1 MALTYRSPIEEVLTL
16 LEPAAQSLIS
26 TTATTS
32 YQQNEKE
39 NFQWFNY
46 SVTPIA
52 KEHLSN
58 AGIYLSPYSGYPHSH
73 PTCKILE
80 NYMLYKVLPS
90 IINNTFYFVGI
101 KQFKLNFLKKRHKN
115 LSLLTAINRYVSS
128 ADKIRY
134 GNEFVVR
141 ESSESRLLKRHC
153 GVHESATLSTLVPN
167 VKTHANLFLHDELH
181 YWVKDDLITFLEICK
196 PNIMLGTLV
205 FPPEIFIG
213 ATTSLNRWCYDFEVR
228 KDKLFFFPDGVRSE
242 GYEQP
247 LNGGYL
253 LQTNQIEL
261 PDGTVYCVD
270 VIASKF
276 AHHLVSIT
284 RGQLVVPTYRSFG
297 PFEAVHVGAMKD
309 ISRGFK
315 ECIPISIHT
324 ILRVYRYL
332 RSLKKPDKQSAM
344 AKFSQLSHEP
354 SGMAIK
360 FMEEFSNLVINTESI
375 RTMVQPELI
384 KTFFG
389 NLGRKLP
396 GSLAAKISVTRS
408 VCLDE
413 FIGFLKPLC
422 VDLKLKSMSRSTLLD
437 FFPLVCEAEEGVDL
451 VDVYDNNWNGAGLFD
466 REPRPYIGMAPIIDN
481 LEKFRLSLNLDA
493 MLQGLMD
500 LHLKANY
507 SRCTGF
513 TTTLWDYI
521 ESLRRNATIIAQAF
535 LHVLSR
541 AAIEKADKW
550 LHVVYVHE
558 VGFHELKHKWFSQR
572 TSRSCMKFLACPTE
586 ESYVRQFESNT
597 HIKPPMKGVVL
608 RKFSLEDFDEDL
620 YYNLSNDLSA
630 PSLVQRQS
638 LGPSN
643 PISPQH
649 FSGPTTHAHFQAYSV
664 DELDEDQFYNIEKHQ
679 TTPVRVTPQ
688 EVKCE
693 ALIPAKQAEQN
704 RSLTCKCGINLP
716 ICKLKFNEDLPFEF
730 TDQLKGRS
738 GAWYSRGNVDYSYN
752 GGAHKSKGWPQWLAL
767 WMKVNSIDEKYDCVL
782 VQQYAANCAI
792 GLHSDDEKIFKKGE
806 SICTVNLTG
815 SAQFGI
821 SCGVVAWHEVV
832 QGDVF
837 TMPMGF
843 QEDHKHSVRHTTAG
857 RVSLTFRVLATAQ
870 SLPRIMPHV
879 ESSSSD
885 HKGPSTE
892 APDQIGTKFEMDGVT
907 ISCRKLRVYPKCK
920 VIKNSGGGDCFWL
933 ALEHFTGVTMRD
945 MKQAIKQN
953 MCDGNSE
960 RLEAQMGPQVYAE
973 DEAICAACKQFGFD
987 IVVYDH
993 MQGGVITYSSV
1004 DNSKCALMK
1013 LAGSHFEAL
1022 VPIKTCTIK
1031 ALAECLKRREI
1042 DILTLVAKAM
1052 GHEFLESLLAGTGL
1066 TIDQFSC
1073 MATLLGINSVVE
1085 MNGEVFRFNVEGN
1098 ICGLFR
1104 FENGHATFVQKRPTA
1119 AHVHTNVAVHS
1130 LEITDRE
1137 LLPIT
1142 SISSKVEYTPDIS
1155 RAQLLS
1161 DSLNQGTTGVLCS
1174 ELFNE
1179 QGVLM
1184 PADPTRIKRR
1194 INVVLGVFGCG
1205 KSHSIRQV
1213 LANSPGRAI
1222 IYVSPRKFLNTQYE
1236 SYLTSLKEAKGGEHV
1251 KNFKSFTFEK
1261 ALLKSSTFLPGA
1273 LVVFDEVQLFPPGF
1287 IDLCFCIMA
1296 ENIHVLLLGDPCQS
1310 DYDSEKDRNILS
1322 ALGSDIS
1329 NILKDQTYNYNIVSQ
1344 RFLRDCFQG
1353 RLPCKFG
1360 VELKK
1365 GEQLQLIE
1373 GLDSIDASKSYAKVC
1388 LVSSF
1393 EEKKIA
1399 SAYLGAKCKIY
1410 TFGES
1415 TGANF
1420 DEGCI
1425 LITSVAIFTS
1435 EKRWITALS
1444 RFRIKVALINVS
1456 STSWDILCKQY
1467 GGRSLGHFLSKT
1479 AKPEHLQ
1486 NILPGK
1492 PLFTEGFLIER
1503 FGSDEGKR
1511 EEKLQGDP
1519 WLKTMV
1525 DLLQVEDQED
1535 IEEAKVILHD
1545 EWFKVHLPQCEMEG
1559 VRARW
1564 VHKIMAKEFRE
1575 KRMGFLVSEQ
1585 FTDEHSKQKGK
1596 ELTNAAERFE
1606 SIYPRHRAADTVT
1619 FIMAVR
1625 KRLRFSDPIKEA
1637 AKLNQA
1643 MPFGPFLLKEFL
1655 ARVPLKP
1662 MHDARMMAEAKFDFE
1677 EKKTSKS
1684 AATIENHSN
1693 RSMREWAIDIGLVF
1707 SKSQLCT
1714 KFDNR
1719 FRDAK
1724 AAQTIVCFQHAV
1736 LCRFAPFM
1744 RYIEK
1749 KLNEVLPEKYYIH
1762 SGKGLEELNA
1772 WVIRGEFKDTCTES
1786 DYEAFDA
1793 SQDQYIVAF
1802 EVHLMKF
1809 LGLPNDLIEDYKFI
1823 KTHLGSKLGSFA
1835 IMRFSGEASTFL
1847 FNTMANMLFTFLRYD
1862 IKGAERICF
1871 AGDDMCSNTR
1881 LHVSSK
1887 HEGFLKKLKLKAKVA
1902 HTVNPTFC
1910 GWNLCPDGI
1919 FKKPQLVFERLC
1931 IAKETNNLVNC
1942 IDNYA
1947 IEVAYAY
1954 QMGEKAVA
1962 RMNEEEVDAFY
1973 NCVRVIIKNKHLL
1986 KSDVRLIY
1994 ESGKIQ

>member
-26 TTATTS
+26 ATATTS

-46 SVTPIA
+46 SVPPIA

-80 NYMLYKVLPS
+80 NYMLYKVLPG

-141 ESSESRLLKRHC
+141 ESSESRMLKRHG

-167 VKTHANLFLHDELH
+167 VKTNANLFLHDELH
-181 YWVKDDLITFLEICK
+181 YWAKDDLITFLEICK
-196 PNIMLGTLV
+196 PNVMLGTLV
-205 FPPEIFIG
+205 YPPEIFIG
-213 ATTSLNRWCYDFEVR
+213 ATTSLNQWCYDFEVR
-228 KDKLFFFPDGVRSE
+228 KDKLLFFPDGVRAE

-253 LQTNQIEL
+253 LQTNRIEL

-284 RGQLVVPTYRSFG
+284 RGQLIVPSFRSFG
-297 PFEAVHVGAMKD
+297 PFEAVHVGALKD

-315 ECIPISIHT
+315 ECIPVSIQT

-332 RSLKKPDKQSAM
+332 RSLKKPDRQSAM
-344 AKFSQLSHEP
+344 AKFTQLSHEP

-375 RTMVQPELI
+375 RTMVQPEMI

-389 NLGRKLP
+389 NLGRNLP

-422 VDLKLKSMSRSTLLD
+422 VDLKLKSMNRNTLLD
-437 FFPLVCEAEEGVDL
+437 FYPLVCEAEEGVDL
-451 VDVYDNNWNGAGLFD
+451 VGAFD
-466 REPRPYIGMAPIIDN
+466 DGWIGGSIFGREPRPYVGMAPIVDN
-481 LEKFRLSLNLDA
+481 LEKFRLLSDLDA
-493 MLQGLMD
+493 MLRGLAE
-500 LHLKANY
+500 LHLNANFNDH
-507 SRCTGF
+507 TGF
-513 TTTLWDYI
+513 TISFWDFVM
-521 ESLRRNATIIAQAF
+521 SVKPKATIVAQAF
-535 LHVLSR
+535 LHEFSR
-541 AAIEKADKW
+541 AEIERFDCW
-550 LHVVYVHE
+550 LRNVNVPKPS
-558 VGFHELKHKWFSQR
+558 FQELGLKWFMLR
-572 TSRSCMKFLACPTE
+572 SRRSYVRYLTCPVE
-586 ESYVRQFESNT
+586 ESYTRQFEFNT
-597 HIKPPMKGVVL
+597 CSKSPLPNVTFQS
-608 RKFSLEDFDEDL
+608 FSLESFDEES
-620 YYNLSNDLSA
+620 YYNYPSEVNVVSLPPANAQSSVASSSASERMSSASGFCIQAVPTRDLDIADFNCPENLGTTVCSESRVAHAVPNTFIA
-630 PSLVQRQS
+630 PV
-638 LGPSN
+638 
-643 PISPQH
+643 
-649 FSGPTTHAHFQAYSV
+649 
-664 DELDEDQFYNIEKHQ
+664 
-679 TTPVRVTPQ
+679 
-688 EVKCE
+688 
-693 ALIPAKQAEQN
+693 EQG
-704 RSLTCKCGINLP
+704 RTVSCKCGILLP
-716 ICKLKFNEDLPFEF
+716 IDKLRFDEELPFEI

-738 GAWYSRGNVDYSYN
+738 GAWYSKGNVDYTYS
-752 GGAHKSKGWPQWLAL
+752 GGAHKSKGWPQWLVL
-767 WMKVNSIDEKYDCVL
+767 WMQVNLIDEKYDCVL
-782 VQQYAANCAI
+782 VQKYAAGSAI
-792 GLHSDDEKIFKKGE
+792 GFHSDDEKIFKKGE

-815 SAQFGI
+815 CAQFGI
-821 SCGVVAWHEVV
+821 KCREASWFDLE

-837 TMPMGF
+837 TMPLGF
-843 QEDHKHSVRHTTAG
+843 QEGHKHSVRRTTDG
-857 RVSLTFRVLATAQ
+857 RVSLTFRVLAGSQSSILAVQPAKKLDFDRSEQCDDVQAQ
-870 SLPRIMPHV
+870 VKAEFEV
-879 ESSSSD
+879 E
-885 HKGPSTE
+885 
-892 APDQIGTKFEMDGVT
+892 GVT
-907 ISCRKLRVYPKCK
+907 ITCRKFRFEPRCK
-920 VIKNSGGGDCFWL
+920 VIKNPGGGDCFWF
-933 ALEHFTGVTMRD
+933 ALEHFTGVALKD
-945 MKQAIKQN
+945 MKQAIKQSL
-953 MCDGNSE
+953 CVGSSE
-960 RLEAQMGPQVYAE
+960 RLEAQLEPQVYAE

-987 IVVYDH
+987 IIVYDY
-993 MQGGVITYSSV
+993 MQGGIISYSAV

-1022 VPIKTCTIK
+1022 VPVETCTIK
-1031 ALAECLKRREI
+1031 ALAECLKRREM
-1042 DILTLVAKAM
+1042 DVLTFVSKAM
-1052 GHEFLESLLAGTGL
+1052 GHEFLESLVAGEGL
-1066 TIDQFSC
+1066 TIEQFSG
-1073 MATLLGINSVVE
+1073 MANLLGINSVVE
-1085 MNGEVFRFNVEGN
+1085 MNGEIFRFNEVGN
-1098 ICGLFR
+1098 VSGLFR

-1130 LEITDRE
+1130 LEISDRE

-1142 SISSKVEYTPDIS
+1142 SISSKIEYQPDIA

-1179 QGVLM
+1179 QGALM
-1184 PADPTRIKRR
+1184 PVDPVSVRR
-1194 INVVLGVFGCG
+1194 KLHVVLGVFGCG
-1205 KSHSIRQV
+1205 KSHSVRQV
-1213 LANSPGRAI
+1213 LANSPGRAV
-1222 IYVSPRKFLNTQYE
+1222 IYVSPRKFLNTQYDNF
-1236 SYLTSLKEAKGGEHV
+1236 LASLKEAKGEEHV

-1261 ALLKSSTFLPGA
+1261 GLLKCSTFIPGA
-1273 LVVFDEVQLFPPGF
+1273 LVIFDEVQLFPPGF
-1287 IDLCFCIMA
+1287 MDLCFSIMA
-1296 ENIHVLLLGDPCQS
+1296 DNIHILLLGDPCQS
-1310 DYDSEKDRNILS
+1310 DYDSEKDRNILG

-1329 NILKDQTYNYNIVSQ
+1329 NILKEQTYSYNIVSQ
-1344 RFLRDCFQG
+1344 RFLRECFQG

-1360 VELKK
+1360 TELKQ
-1365 GEQLQLIE
+1365 GEPLQLIE
-1373 GLDSIDASKSYAKVC
+1373 GLDCIDSRKPYAKVC

-1399 SAYLGAKCKIY
+1399 SAYLGPKCKIY

-1420 DEGCI
+1420 DEGCV
-1425 LITSVAIFTS
+1425 LITSVAIFAS
-1435 EKRWITALS
+1435 EKRWVTALS
-1444 RFRIKVALINVS
+1444 RFRIGIALINACG
-1456 STSWDILCKQY
+1456 TSWDILCKQY
-1467 GGRSLGHFLSKT
+1467 EGRSLGHFLART
-1479 AKPEHLQ
+1479 AKPNHLQ
-1486 NILPGK
+1486 SILPGS
-1492 PLFTEGFLIER
+1492 PQFTDGFAIER
-1503 FGSDEGKR
+1503 FGADEGKR
-1511 EEKLQGDP
+1511 EDKLQGDP

-1525 DLLQVEDQED
+1525 DLLQVEDQEVV
-1535 IEEAKVILHD
+1535 EEAKVILQD

-1662 MHDARMMAEAKFDFE
+1662 MHNARMMAEAKFDFE

-1749 KLNEVLPEKYYIH
+1749 KLNEVLPERYYIH

-1772 WVIRGEFKDTCTES
+1772 WVIKGGFREICTES

-1862 IKGAERICF
+1862 IKGDERICF

-1902 HTVNPTFC
+1902 HTANPTFC

-1954 QMGEKAVA
+1954 QMGEKAIA

-1973 NCVRVIIKNKHLL
+1973 NCVRIIIKNKHLL
-1986 KSDVRLIY
+1986 KSDIRLIY